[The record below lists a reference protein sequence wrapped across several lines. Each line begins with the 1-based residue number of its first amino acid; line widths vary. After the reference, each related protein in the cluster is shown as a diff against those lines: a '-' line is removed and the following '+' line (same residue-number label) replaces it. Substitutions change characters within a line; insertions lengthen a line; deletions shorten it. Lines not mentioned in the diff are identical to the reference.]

1 MAANIT
7 VTVDNQLLDALVG
20 NVSYSVTTPI
30 KMRLMTANG
39 TSSSAGTEVTGG
51 SYSSQTITFSSA
63 GSISASTIQNNATVT
78 FTGMP
83 VATVTGI
90 ELWDSAGTPKR
101 LAWGALTTN
110 RTTASGDTLQFA
122 VNSVIVSLI

>member
-7 VTVDNQLLDALVG
+7 TTISNQLLDAMVG
-20 NVSYSVTTPI
+20 NASYTVTTPI
-30 KMRLMTANG
+30 KLRLMTANG
-39 TSSSAGTEVTGG
+39 TNAAAGTEVTGG
-51 SYSSQTITFSSA
+51 SYVSQNITFSSA
-63 GSISASTIQNNATVT
+63 GSITTETLQNNVAVSFTMPAT
-78 FTGMP
+78 
-83 VATVTGI
+83 TVTGI

-122 VNSVIVSLI
+122 INSIVVSLV